1 MPIKPRSLAALALMA
16 LAAAC
21 ADGPAGSDHGR
32 ATRDAALTGARADV
46 VQDAPQLGGEP
57 TVIRFRSIEDADFP
71 PQRELC
77 NEAGFVS
84 NVFLGASLWSEANAA
99 SSGRVVNNS
108 IRRIGR
114 ATACA
119 QITNPSFPPGLPQL
133 FYARFDTPEGSFTAS
148 GACTL
153 ISNDVPQAG
162 LVLAG
167 CHLRIIDGPAD
178 MRGGVI
184 TSTSVFNPRQLPG
197 FNTGS
202 EWTLQFYPS

>member
-1 MPIKPRSLAALALMA
+1 MSLRSLATVVLLSFT
-16 LAAAC
+16 AAAC
-21 ADGPAGSDHGR
+21 ADGPASSDR
-32 ATRDAALTGARADV
+32 ADRDARDVALVGGNANV
-46 VQDAPQLGGEP
+46 VQNARQTGGEP
-57 TVIRFRSIEDADFP
+57 VVIRFRSVEDPDFP
-71 PQRELC
+71 ADRAVCAQ
-77 NEAGFVS
+77 AGFTT
-84 NVFLGASLWSEANAA
+84 NVFFGASLWSEATTA

-119 QITNPSFPPGLPQL
+119 RITDPTFPPGLPQD
-133 FYARFDTPEGSFTAS
+133 FYAKFDTPEGTFTAK

-153 ISNDVPQAG
+153 VSNDVPAAG

-167 CHLRIIDGPAD
+167 CHLRITDGPRWS
-178 MRGGVI
+178 RGGAI
-184 TSTSVFNPRQLPG
+184 TSLSVFNPRGLPG

>member
-1 MPIKPRSLAALALMA
+1 MSPRSLAALALVA
-16 LAAAC
+16 FAAAC
-21 ADGPAGSDHGR
+21 ADGPASSNHDR
-32 ATRDAALTGARADV
+32 ATRDVALTGARADV

-57 TVIRFRSIEDADFP
+57 TVIRFRSIEDAGFP
-71 PQRELC
+71 PERELC
-77 NEAGFVS
+77 GEAGFVT
-84 NVFLGASLWSEANAA
+84 NVFLGASLWSEANTA
-99 SSGRVVNNS
+99 SSGEVVNNS
-108 IRRIGR
+108 VKRIGR

-119 QITNPSFPPGLPQL
+119 RITDPTFPPGLPQL
-133 FYARFDTPEGSFTAS
+133 FYARFDTPQGSFTAT

-167 CHLRIIDGPAD
+167 CHLRIIDGPAG

-184 TSTSVFNPRQLPG
+184 TSTSVFNPRRLPG